1 MILRVSLIYP
11 PYKGQILIFR
21 VTSPL
26 DPLVMML
33 RYFSPNNK
41 FIEENVTPQTVM
53 GSALQDSLYMIK
65 MFYLDL
71 SYHMIISIIQN
82 SLSDPNVCL
91 HTHMISLTIISCGIL
106 SPKLLEVIG
115 GQGQV
120 NFEKGTQETHFWLS
134 LTHIGDSML
143 TTKVIREVTRGPKE
157 VKKRSNLK
165 NAPGI
170 QCLAYINILYS

>member
-21 VTSPL
+21 VTSPG

-33 RYFSPNNK
+33 RCFSPNNK
-41 FIEENVTPQTVM
+41 LIEQKLTSQTVKR
-53 GSALQDSLYMIK
+53 SALLDSLYMIE

-106 SPKLLEVIG
+106 SPKLLEVTG
-115 GQGQV
+115 GQREV
-120 NFEKGTQETHFWLS
+120 NFEKCTQETHFWLVFS
-134 LTHIGDSML
+134 FD
-143 TTKVIREVTRGPKE
+143 
-157 VKKRSNLK
+157 
-165 NAPGI
+165 
-170 QCLAYINILYS
+170 ILDPHR